1 VDFDLTEEQRMIVET
16 SRQVGERFGLQYWL
30 EKDRAHAFPAEIW
43 QAICDAGLCGVA
55 LPEEYGGSG
64 LGMVESAL
72 VIEELAAAGAGS
84 TVGQL
89 FILNPIFG
97 GVAIAN
103 HGTDAMK
110 RELLPKL
117 CSGEM
122 TFCMALTEPDA
133 GVNTTSIKTFAQRD
147 GNGWRLNGRKIWI
160 TAVPDSDK
168 MLVIARTKKLEEVS
182 KRSEGI
188 SLFLI
193 DVDRKGLTHY
203 PIEKLGTHTLPSSNV
218 YFEDVRVEPTELVG
232 TEHMAWVELWDV
244 LNTERIV
251 TTTAAIGSA
260 RLALKL
266 GVEYTSERKVFGNT
280 PIGTYQGVQ
289 FPFAEAHA
297 MLSCA
302 RVMNYKA
309 AWLCDNGRPYGS
321 EANTAKWLAAEA
333 LAKATERSMHSMG
346 GMGFSREMHVERL
359 WRDSRLSQFAPV
371 PQEMILNFI
380 AQHDL
385 GMPRSY

>member
-1 VDFDLTEEQRMIVET
+1 MDFDLTEEQRMIVDT
-16 SRQVGERFGLQYWL
+16 SRRVGERFGLSYWL
-30 EKDRAHAFPAEIW
+30 EKDRAHAFPGEIW
-43 QAICDAGLCGVA
+43 QAICEAGLCGVA

-64 LGMVESAL
+64 MGMLEAAL

-103 HGTDAMK
+103 HGTEAMK
-110 RELLPKL
+110 REYLPKL

-133 GVNTTSIKTFAQRD
+133 GVNTTAIKTFARRD
-147 GNGWRLNGRKIWI
+147 GDGWRLNGRKIWI
-160 TAVPDSDK
+160 TAVPNSEK
-168 MLVIARTKKLEEVS
+168 MLVIARTRRLEEVK

-193 DVDRKGLTHY
+193 DVDREGLTHY
-203 PIEKLGTHTLPSSNV
+203 PIEKLGTHTLPSSSV
-218 YFEDVRVEPTELVG
+218 YFEDVRIDPDELIG

-266 GVEYTSERKVFGNT
+266 GVDYTNERKVFDDT
-280 PIGTYQGVQ
+280 PIGAYQGVQ

-309 AWLCDNGRPYGS
+309 AWLCDNHRPYGS

>member
-1 VDFDLTEEQRMIVET
+1 MNFDLSDEQRMIQDT
-16 SRQVGERFGLQYWL
+16 ARRIGERFGPEYWL
-30 EKDRAHAFPAEIW
+30 KKDREHAFPAELW
-43 QAICDAGLCGVA
+43 QAVCDAGLCGAA
-55 LPEEYGGSG
+55 LPEEHGGA
-64 LGMVESAL
+64 GMGMIEIVL
-72 VIEELAAAGAGS
+72 IVEELAAAGAGS

-89 FILNPIFG
+89 FILNPVFG

-103 HGTDAMK
+103 HGSEEMK

-122 TFCMALTEPDA
+122 KFCMALTEPDA
-133 GVNTTSIKTFAQRD
+133 GINTTAIKTFASRD

-160 TAVPDSDK
+160 TAVPDSQK
-168 MLVIARTKKLEEVS
+168 MLVIARTQRLEEVS
-182 KRSEGI
+182 KRTHGI

-193 DVDRKGLTHY
+193 DVERKGLTFQS
-203 PIEKLGTHTLPSSNV
+203 IEKLGTHTLTSSNV
-218 YFEDVRVEPTELVG
+218 FFEDVRVEGEELVG

-244 LNTERIV
+244 LNTERLV
-251 TTTAAIGSA
+251 TSAAALGSA
-260 RLALKL
+260 RMALRL
-266 GVEYTSERKVFGNT
+266 GVEYTSQRKVFGNT
-280 PIGTYQGVQ
+280 PVAAYQGVQ
-289 FPFAEAHA
+289 FPFAQAHA

-302 RVMNYKA
+302 REMNFKA
-309 AWLCDNGRPYGS
+309 AWLCDQGRPYGS
-321 EANTAKWLAAEA
+321 EANTAKYVAAEA
-333 LAKATERSMHSMG
+333 LAMATERSMHSMG

-359 WRDSRLSQFAPV
+359 WRDARLSQFAPV

>member
-1 VDFDLTEEQRMIVET
+1 MNFDLTEEQKMIQET
-16 SRQVGERFGLQYWL
+16 ARRVGEQFGLSYW
-30 EKDRAHAFPAEIW
+30 EKCDREHAFPAELW
-43 QAICDAGLCGVA
+43 QAVCDAGLCGAA
-55 LPEEYGGSG
+55 LPEEYGGAG
-64 LGMVESAL
+64 MGMVEMVL
-72 VIEELAAAGAGS
+72 IVEELAAAGAGS

-97 GVAIAN
+97 GVAVAN
-103 HGTDAMK
+103 HGRPEMK

-117 CSGEM
+117 CDGSVR
-122 TFCMALTEPDA
+122 FCMALTEPDA
-133 GVNTTSIKTFAQRD
+133 GINTPAITTFAQAD
-147 GNGWRLNGRKIWI
+147 GSGWRLSGRKIWI
-160 TAVPDSDK
+160 TAVPDADK
-168 MLVIARTKKLEEVS
+168 MLIIARTRRREEVQKAS
-182 KRSEGI
+182 HGI

-193 DVDRKGLTHY
+193 DVEREGLTYH
-203 PIEKLGTHTLPSSNV
+203 PIEKLGTHTLTSNNV
-218 YFEDVRVEPTELVG
+218 FFDNVRIEPEELIG

-244 LNTERIV
+244 LNTERLV
-251 TTTAAIGSA
+251 TAAAAIGSA
-260 RLALKL
+260 RLALRL
-266 GVEYTSERKVFGNT
+266 GVEYTNQRKVFGST
-280 PIGTYQGVQ
+280 PISAYQGVQ

-302 RVMNYKA
+302 RQMNLKA
-309 AWLCDNGRPYGS
+309 AWLCDEDRPYGS
-321 EANTAKWLAAEA
+321 EANTAKYIAAEA

>member
-1 VDFDLTEEQRMIVET
+1 MDFDLSEEQRMIVDT
-16 SRQVGERFGLQYWL
+16 SRRVGEAFGLQYWY
-30 EKDRAHAFPAEIW
+30 EKDGAHAFPGEVW

-64 LGMVESAL
+64 MGMLEVAL
-72 VIEELAAAGAGS
+72 VIEEIAAAGAGS

-97 GVAIAN
+97 GVAIAK
-103 HGTDAMK
+103 HGTEQMR

-117 CSGEM
+117 CSGELK
-122 TFCMALTEPDA
+122 FCMALTEPDA
-133 GVNTTSIKTFAQRD
+133 GVNTTEIKTFARRD
-147 GNGWRLNGRKIWI
+147 GDGWRLNGRKIWI
-160 TAVPDSDK
+160 TAVPNSDK
-168 MLVIARTKKLEEVS
+168 MLVIARTRKLEEVN

-188 SLFLI
+188 SLFMI
-193 DVDRKGLTHY
+193 DVKREGLTHY

-218 YFEDVRVEPTELVG
+218 YFDDVRVDPGELIG

-266 GVEYTSERKVFGNT
+266 GVDYTSERKVFRGV
-280 PIGTYQGVQ
+280 PIGAYQGVQ
-289 FPFAEAHA
+289 FPLAEAHA

-309 AWLCDNGRPYGS
+309 AWLCDNNRPYGS

-333 LAKATERSMHSMG
+333 LAKATERAMHSMG

>member
-1 VDFDLTEEQRMIVET
+1 MNFDLTDEQRMIQDT
-16 SRQVGERFGLQYWL
+16 ARRVGERFGPDYWL
-30 EKDRAHAFPAEIW
+30 KLDSEHRFPKELW
-43 QAICDAGLCGVA
+43 QAICDAGLCGAA
-55 LPEEYGGSG
+55 LPEEFGGSG
-64 LGMVESAL
+64 MGMLEMTLIV
-72 VIEELAAAGAGS
+72 EELAAAGAGS

-103 HGTDAMK
+103 HGTDAM
-110 RELLPKL
+110 RRDLLPGL
-117 CSGEM
+117 CDGSL

-133 GVNTTSIKTFAQRD
+133 GVNTPAIKTFARRD
-147 GNGWRLNGRKIWI
+147 GDGWRLNGRKIWI

-168 MLVIARTKKLEEVS
+168 MLVIARTRKLDEVE
-182 KRSEGI
+182 RRTHGI

-193 DVDRKGLTHY
+193 DVEREGLTHF
-203 PIEKLGTHTLPSSNV
+203 PIDKLGTHTLTSSNV
-218 YFEDVRVEPTELVG
+218 FFDEVRIEPQELIG

-244 LNTERIV
+244 LNTERLV
-251 TTTAAIGSA
+251 TSAAAIGSA
-260 RLALKL
+260 RLALRL
-266 GVEYTSERKVFGNT
+266 GVEYTTQRKVFGNT
-280 PIGTYQGVQ
+280 PVAAYQGVQ

-302 RVMNYKA
+302 RQMNFKA
-309 AWLCDNGRPYGS
+309 AWLCDQGRPYGS
-321 EANTAKWLAAEA
+321 EANTGKYLAAEA
-333 LAKATERSMHSMG
+333 LAKATERSMHAMG
-346 GMGFSREMHVERL
+346 GMGFARESHVERL